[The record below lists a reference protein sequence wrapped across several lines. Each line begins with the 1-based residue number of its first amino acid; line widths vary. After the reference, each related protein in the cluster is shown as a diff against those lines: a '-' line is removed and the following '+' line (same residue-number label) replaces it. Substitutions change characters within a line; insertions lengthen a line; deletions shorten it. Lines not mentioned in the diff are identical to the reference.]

1 MQRLS
6 CRLPSYKSHR
16 EAAAQE
22 FELDGTKGEGVPSL
36 QFLALDALHRES
48 LDELTK
54 EGCNKAFGPPSIS
67 PVSCALQAG
76 VMRSLRVHGCGCLQW
91 RRGRGSRSS
100 RRMAC
105 ARTRTKGDSMLFR

>member
-6 CRLPSYKSHR
+6 CRLPSCKSYR
-16 EAAAQE
+16 AAAAQE

-67 PVSCALQAG
+67 PVAG
-76 VMRSLRVHGCGCLQW
+76 GCDVESQSAWLWLSAVEAWEGQPFVAAHGLRAHKN
-91 RRGRGSRSS
+91 
-100 RRMAC
+100 
-105 ARTRTKGDSMLFR
+105 KG